1 MMSCFTLPAECTIA
15 HAGHLKH
22 ELGSTEATTVN
33 ASGTVQLSTPALQ
46 LLYSWLQ
53 ADPGRHLVSPSQAF
67 LDAAKLTG
75 LEFECDAGETHE

>member
-1 MMSCFTLPAECTIA
+1 
-15 HAGHLKH
+15 
-22 ELGSTEATTVN
+22 
-33 ASGTVQLSTPALQ
+33 VQLSTPALQ